1 MPKGVILTRMKKI
14 LQECVPSVVN
24 PMPMSNRRTSG
35 VSRVRF
41 IEIRTTTAWM
51 VDGELWRFRD
61 GTEIAVGDA
70 NDLEGN
76 EPMVTGA
83 VALGLINAGKAE
95 AMAVSELDSPDD
107 FDAGEM
113 AGFEA
118 EARGADEA
126 EAPF

>member
-1 MPKGVILTRMKKI
+1 LRVESTAEGEK
-14 LQECVPSVVN
+14 
-24 PMPMSNRRTSG
+24 MSSRGTG

-41 IEIRTTTAWM
+41 IEIRATTAWM

-70 NDLEGN
+70 NDLEAS

-95 AMAVSELDSPDD
+95 AMAVSELDSPED
-107 FDAGEM
+107 FE
-113 AGFEA
+113 
-118 EARGADEA
+118 GA
-126 EAPF
+126 F

>member
-1 MPKGVILTRMKKI
+1 
-14 LQECVPSVVN
+14 
-24 PMPMSNRRTSG
+24 MSNHRNGG

-70 NDLEGN
+70 NDLEAR
-76 EPMVTGA
+76 EPMVTAA

-95 AMAVSELDSPDD
+95 AMAVSELDSPED
-107 FDAGEM
+107 
-113 AGFEA
+113 FEA
-118 EARGADEA
+118 EDQAAIGFGEDLEA
-126 EAPF
+126 AF

>member
-1 MPKGVILTRMKKI
+1 M
-14 LQECVPSVVN
+14 
-24 PMPMSNRRTSG
+24 RTHKTGG

-51 VDGELWRFRD
+51 VEGELWRFRD

-70 NDLEGN
+70 NDLEAA

-95 AMAVSELDSPDD
+95 AMAVTELENVDGGADEILGEGVGDEFGED
-107 FDAGEM
+107 FDAG
-113 AGFEA
+113 F
-118 EARGADEA
+118 
-126 EAPF
+126 

>member
-1 MPKGVILTRMKKI
+1 MNLGKI
-14 LQECVPSVVN
+14 AF
-24 PMPMSNRRTSG
+24 MSRNGG

-70 NDLEGN
+70 NDLEAS

>member
-1 MPKGVILTRMKKI
+1 
-14 LQECVPSVVN
+14 
-24 PMPMSNRRTSG
+24 MSSSG
-35 VSRVRF
+35 VSRVQF

-70 NDLEGN
+70 NDLEAR
-76 EPMVTGA
+76 EPMVTAA

-107 FDAGEM
+107 FDT
-113 AGFEA
+113 GFEA
-118 EARGADEA
+118 DAPRAEDFEAA
-126 EAPF
+126 F